1 MQVVDYVRTG
11 HEGGPALL
19 LADESGDLERL
30 ALDHGTELAYTLD
43 ERHCAGT
50 LADGTHEAC
59 DAPATPYC
67 DAHTHTWVCARC
79 TGDCLKP
86 EMDCHGEH
94 AIYVAAFAPDVHKV
108 GVTYL
113 DRLPTRLQ
121 EQGADRAAHVR
132 TVANGRIARE
142 LEAAIAERI
151 PDRVRVP
158 TKIAGLHDD
167 VDVPAFEA
175 TLETELPPD
184 FEVHEQFD
192 FDYGLDLNAAPV
204 PETTATGTV
213 RGVKGR
219 ILVLEE
225 HGTNYAVDLR
235 DLLGYELA
243 EGASDREKQASFGAF
258 S

>member
-11 HEGGPALL
+11 HDGGPALL
-19 LADESGDLERL
+19 LAEESGEIERL
-30 ALDHGTELAYTLD
+30 ALEPGVDLAYSLG
-43 ERHCAGT
+43 ERRCAGT

-59 DAPATPYC
+59 EATAAPYC
-67 DAHTHTWVCARC
+67 DVHTHTWVCARC

-94 AIYVAAFAPDVHKV
+94 AIYLAGFAPDVHKI

-142 LEAAIAERI
+142 LESEIAERI

-158 TKIAGLHDD
+158 TKIAGLHAEFDEG
-167 VDVPAFEA
+167 AFAE
-175 TLETELPPD
+175 TLESDLPPD
-184 FEVHEQFD
+184 FEVHDQFS
-192 FDYGLDLNAAPV
+192 FDYGFEVEDAPV

-225 HGTNYAVDLR
+225 HGTNYAVDMR
-235 DLLGYELA
+235 DLLGYELEA
-243 EGASDREKQASFGAF
+243 GASDRGKQASFGAF

>member
-19 LADESGDLERL
+19 LAEESGDLERL
-30 ALDHGTELAYTLD
+30 ALDPGTELAYSLG
-43 ERHCAGT
+43 ERRCAGT

-59 DAPATPYC
+59 DAAAAPYC

-113 DRLPTRLQ
+113 DRLPKRLQ
-121 EQGADRAAHVR
+121 EQGADAAAHVR

-142 LEAAIAERI
+142 LEAEIAERI

-158 TKIAGLHDD
+158 TKVAGLHQEIDEA
-167 VDVPAFEA
+167 AFEA
-175 TLETELPPD
+175 TLAEDLPAD
-184 FEVHEQFD
+184 FEVHETYD
-192 FDYGLDLNAAPV
+192 FDYGLALDDAPV

-225 HGTNYAVDLR
+225 HGTAYAVDMR
-235 DLLGYELA
+235 DLLGYELEA
-243 EGASDREKQASFGAF
+243 GTSDREKQASFGAF

>member
-19 LADESGDLERL
+19 LADESGDLDRL
-30 ALDHGTELAYTLD
+30 ALDRGTALAYTLED
-43 ERHCAGT
+43 RRCAGT
-50 LADGTHEAC
+50 LADGTHESC
-59 DAPATPYC
+59 DAAAAPYC

-108 GVTYL
+108 GVTYR
-113 DRLPTRLQ
+113 DRLQTRRQ
-121 EQGADRAAHVR
+121 EQGADAAAHVR

-142 LEAAIAERI
+142 LEAEIAERI
-151 PDRVRVP
+151 TDRVRVP
-158 TKIAGLHDD
+158 TKVAGLHRE
-167 VDVPAFEA
+167 VDEAAFEA
-175 TLETELPPD
+175 TLEAALPPD
-184 FEVHEQFD
+184 FEVHDEFA
-192 FDYGLDLNAAPV
+192 FDYGLDLDAAPV

-225 HGTNYAVDLR
+225 HGTHYAVDMR
-235 DLLGYELA
+235 DLLGYELTD
-243 EGASDREKQASFGAF
+243 GTSDREKQASFGAF

>member
-1 MQVVDYVRTG
+1 VQVVDYVRTG

-19 LADESGDLERL
+19 LADESGDLESL
-30 ALDHGTELAYTLD
+30 ALDPGTALAYTLE
-43 ERHCAGT
+43 ERRCAGT

-59 DAPATPYC
+59 ETPAAPYC

-113 DRLPTRLQ
+113 DRLPKRLQ
-121 EQGADRAAHVR
+121 EQGADAAAHVR

-142 LEAAIAERI
+142 LEAEIADRI

-158 TKIAGLHDD
+158 TKIAGLHRE
-167 VDVPAFEA
+167 VDEAAFDS

-184 FEVHEQFD
+184 FEVHDRFS
-192 FDYGLDLNAAPV
+192 FDYGLDLDAAPV

-225 HGTNYAVDLR
+225 HGTHYAVDLR
-235 DLLGYELA
+235 DLLGYELT
-243 EGASDREKQASFGAF
+243 EGTSDREKQASFGAY

>member
-1 MQVVDYVRTG
+1 VQVVDYVRTG
-11 HEGGPALL
+11 HDGGPALL
-19 LADESGDLERL
+19 LADEAGAIERL
-30 ALDHGTELAYTLD
+30 ALDPGVELAYSLGD
-43 ERHCAGT
+43 RRCAGT
-50 LADGTHEAC
+50 LADGTHEPCEAS
-59 DAPATPYC
+59 DAPYC
-67 DAHTHTWVCARC
+67 DVHTHTWVCARC

-94 AIYVAAFAPDVHKV
+94 AIYLAAFAPDVHKI

-142 LEAAIAERI
+142 LESEIAERVT
-151 PDRVRVP
+151 DRVRVP
-158 TKIAGLHDD
+158 TKIAGLHHT
-167 VDVPAFEA
+167 VDEAAFQSTIESD
-175 TLETELPPD
+175 LPPD
-184 FEVHEQFD
+184 FEVHDEYS
-192 FDYGLDLNAAPV
+192 FDYGFDLDAAPV

-225 HGTNYAVDLR
+225 HGTDYAVDMR
-235 DLLGYELA
+235 SLLGYELT